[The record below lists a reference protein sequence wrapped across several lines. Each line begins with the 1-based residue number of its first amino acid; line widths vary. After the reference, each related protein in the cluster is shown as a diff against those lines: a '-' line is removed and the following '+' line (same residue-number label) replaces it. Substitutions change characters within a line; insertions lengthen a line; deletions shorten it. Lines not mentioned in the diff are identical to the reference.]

1 MRRCILLFI
10 SILAAACAYAQQD
23 SVKADTVKVI
33 AKDSAIARNAGQ
45 DSAVKAS
52 KLDVYLEAGREIIAP
67 GSKSQDSVITSVIP
81 GDSEKV
87 AKIAKVALPAAA
99 IIGSAVG
106 LPFMGALAAA
116 QKVATVKKQYDKYV
130 PDEIKDDI
138 NSQVK
143 NTRKKVSQALKE
155 VMKKSQK
162 DVKLLSS
169 QSMADWKIPSA
180 NYSGIVPLGNDDYA
194 VVDDK
199 SPSGGFYVMHIELDT
214 IKGKVLSVKRSSFKG
229 VQEKSAED
237 CEDIV
242 YLPQCQSVWI
252 ASEANQTISE
262 YSMEGEKTGRQLEVP
277 LMFSKDS
284 IVPNQGF
291 EALTYASDS
300 NMFYTTTE
308 SALRIDGKAG
318 DNQIPL
324 RMICFDSTMSVC
336 AQVPY
341 LMEKPLLQS
350 DVKYYAHGVS
360 AMLALGSNQF
370 LVMERELSVPKSYI
384 GAKTSIR
391 IFWIDL
397 DDVEALDDVS
407 QPLSRLPL
415 DHFLPKTEICSF
427 STGLSV
433 SKMNYANFE
442 GMCLG
447 PQLSNGHQT
456 VILICDSQNGMGNG
470 IYHLKDYIKVIIL

>member
-33 AKDSAIARNAGQ
+33 AKDSAIAQNAGQ

-199 SPSGGFYVMHIELDT
+199 SPSGGFYVMHIELDM
-214 IKGKVLSVKRSSFKG
+214 IKGKVLSVKRSSFKE
-229 VQEKSAED
+229 QQH
-237 CEDIV
+237 
-242 YLPQCQSVWI
+242 P
-252 ASEANQTISE
+252 
-262 YSMEGEKTGRQLEVP
+262 P
-277 LMFSKDS
+277 
-284 IVPNQGF
+284 
-291 EALTYASDS
+291 
-300 NMFYTTTE
+300 
-308 SALRIDGKAG
+308 
-318 DNQIPL
+318 
-324 RMICFDSTMSVC
+324 
-336 AQVPY
+336 
-341 LMEKPLLQS
+341 
-350 DVKYYAHGVS
+350 
-360 AMLALGSNQF
+360 
-370 LVMERELSVPKSYI
+370 
-384 GAKTSIR
+384 
-391 IFWIDL
+391 
-397 DDVEALDDVS
+397 
-407 QPLSRLPL
+407 
-415 DHFLPKTEICSF
+415 
-427 STGLSV
+427 
-433 SKMNYANFE
+433 
-442 GMCLG
+442 
-447 PQLSNGHQT
+447 
-456 VILICDSQNGMGNG
+456 
-470 IYHLKDYIKVIIL
+470 IK

>member
-1 MRRCILLFI
+1 MKRYTLFYILFFCVCTLH
-10 SILAAACAYAQQD
+10 AQQD
-23 SVKADTVKVI
+23 PVRNNTVERTVNDTL
-33 AKDSAIARNAGQ
+33 RQ
-45 DSAVKAS
+45 DTATQKS
-52 KLDVYLEAGREIIAP
+52 KLEKYLDAGREIL
-67 GSKSQDSVITSVIP
+67 SSDTENKDSVLVSVIP
-81 GDSEKV
+81 GDKEKI
-87 AKIAKVALPAAA
+87 AKVAKVALPAAS

-116 QKVATVKKQYDKYV
+116 KKVSAVKKVYEEKV
-130 PDEIKDDI
+130 PDEIKDEI
-138 NSQVK
+138 SSQIK
-143 NTRKKVSQALKE
+143 DTKEKASQALKE
-155 VMKKSQK
+155 VMKETK
-162 DVKLLSS
+162 DEVKLLSS
-169 QSMADWKIPSA
+169 ADLSEWKMPSA
-180 NYSGIVPLGNDDYA
+180 NYSGIVPLGNNDYA

-199 SPSGGFYVMHIELDT
+199 SASGGFYVFHID
-214 IKGKVLSVKRSSFKG
+214 IDSVSGKVISVSRSAFKG
-229 VQEKSAED
+229 MTEPSKED